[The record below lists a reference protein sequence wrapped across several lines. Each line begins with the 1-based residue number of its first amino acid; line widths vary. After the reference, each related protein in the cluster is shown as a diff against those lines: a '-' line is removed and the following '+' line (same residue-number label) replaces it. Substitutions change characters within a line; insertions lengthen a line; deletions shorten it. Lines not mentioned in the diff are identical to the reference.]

1 MERSVVNVYIK
12 RQECL
17 FEGKWYLVRRIDYE
31 FEVVY
36 LKHSGRLHFCYI
48 DDIREVDYYV

>member
-1 MERSVVNVYIK
+1 MYIK

-17 FEGKWYLVRRIDYE
+17 FEGKWYLVRRIYYE
-31 FEVVY
+31 LEVVY
-36 LKHSGRLHFCYI
+36 LKHSGRFHFCYI